1 MDCDRTC
8 AASRGLLLASLN
20 DQFVPVGTPQEML
33 PSDSLP
39 MMALALF
46 AGLAVDRA
54 TVDSSV
60 VFPSAVPGSPLAG
73 LALYAATLTS
83 FVGPQPGDVSNGTRS
98 GPVVLYSGDMCRP
111 VGLHAPGSIIIVR
124 PGSALDSWCSFETQY
139 LAFYGTGASTVIWPM
154 VDEVP
159 SNRMY
164 ENDGSRGSR
173 TRHLPMLY
181 LQIGPSSDMLD
192 VLVAHAPGQYATVY
206 PDVNVW
212 QATYASWY
220 YQFFVRILPST
231 VLIGSGC
238 LASVFLVLHM
248 RLINARYKQDVP
260 MARQSLARRITYVRH
275 ALGMVH
281 AVLAIDA
288 VTDPISGIV
297 LAVGGFFSTPNLPHS
312 VVVSFLTLLG
322 GWSFVSALLSAS
334 VWIRQLTKIISS
346 DSILTR
352 VMRGDHPLAFALML
366 TIPVAVD
373 TSISAFW
380 YTYYYSDVTTGL
392 AGAILFV
399 FEITVGLHV
408 LASVL
413 RYFMFINDVHGRT
426 AGVERRRPGMDALL
440 ARLSRYALGISLSLI
455 MVCSGTALSAVSVRF
470 VNSPL
475 GWTLCFSLGYTG
487 RALHSAF
494 QVAMFRP
501 KRFTGPMPAS
511 IERVT
516 VVPDVP
522 ARRQL
527 F

>member
-1 MDCDRTC
+1 
-8 AASRGLLLASLN
+8 
-20 DQFVPVGTPQEML
+20 ML

-39 MMALALF
+39 ILIAL
-46 AGLAVDRA
+46 LAVLAADRA

-60 VFPSAVPGSPLAG
+60 VFPSAMPGSPLAG

-111 VGLHAPGSIIIVR
+111 VGLHAPGSIILVR

-139 LAFYGTGASTVIWPM
+139 LAFYGTGASAVIWPM

-181 LQIGPSSDMLD
+181 LQIGPSSDTLD

-212 QATYASWY
+212 QATYTSWY

-248 RLINARYKQDVP
+248 RLITARYKQDVP
-260 MARQSLARRITYVRH
+260 MARQSLANRITYVRR

-288 VTDPISGIV
+288 VTDTISGIV
-297 LAVGGFFSTPNLPHS
+297 LAAGGFFSTPNLPHS
-312 VVVSFLTLLG
+312 VVVFFLTLLG
-322 GWSFVSALLSAS
+322 GWSFASTLLSAS

-346 DSILTR
+346 DSVLTR

-366 TIPVAVD
+366 TIPAAVD
-373 TSISAFW
+373 TSISALWF
-380 YTYYYSDVTTGL
+380 TNYYSGAS
-392 AGAILFV
+392 AGIAGGILFL
-399 FEITVGLHV
+399 FQCTVGLHV

-413 RYFMFINDVHGRT
+413 RYFMFINEVHGRT
-426 AGVERRRPGMDALL
+426 GGVERRRPGMDALL
-440 ARLSRYALGISLSLI
+440 ARLSRYALGISLSMI

-475 GWTLCFSLGYTG
+475 GWTLCFSLGYNG

-494 QVAMFRP
+494 RVAMFMP
-501 KRFTGPMPAS
+501 KRRTGAPPTS
-511 IERVT
+511 VERVT
-516 VVPDVP
+516 VIPKASSKRP
-522 ARRQL
+522 L
-527 F
+527 